1 LFAGGKMSDSSILKQ
16 LKITDAADL
25 DARFAEIAGVVC
37 TVLLS
42 WKKNLVL
49 SFFFFADFLLNQVDL
64 VVGGGATRYELAEIE
79 FYYCSAKHRDVF
91 AHQDPMQKSFG
102 EWYFHRT
109 GPGKA
114 YKEGTYKGLDLAI
127 GNSDAFCGVLI
138 RSLRTDKGDVV
149 QGSCLCVNS
158 ILAALGHKGVT
169 AFADELLAS
178 KRLGFA
184 STDASH
190 PLRLVPAAK
199 RRSRDV
205 HTSMRVGL
213 TLKKKDNR
221 KERLRFIGAEF
232 RFTTAAD
239 VIRKGAPQ
247 QVASLANRGHDNAA
261 IAHITKLKPKVIEGY
276 VALFKA
282 GKKKPLTGLFGA
294 AIKPADY
301 AELFGRWVQRQASGG
316 ADDDN
321 DAEDV
326 DEDDDNDGGDDDGDD
341 NDDD

>member
-1 LFAGGKMSDSSILKQ
+1 
-16 LKITDAADL
+16 
-25 DARFAEIAGVVC
+25 
-37 TVLLS
+37 
-42 WKKNLVL
+42 
-49 SFFFFADFLLNQVDL
+49 LNEVDL
-64 VVGGGATRYELAEIE
+64 VVGGGAKRFELAEIE

-91 AHQDPMQKSFG
+91 AHQDPMQKKFG
-102 EWYFHRT
+102 DWYFHRT

-127 GNSDAFCGVLI
+127 GSSDAFCGVLI
-138 RSLRTDKGDVV
+138 RSLRSDKGDVI
-149 QGSCLCVNS
+149 QGSCLCVNA
-158 ILAALGHKGVT
+158 ILDVVGHKGVT
-169 AFADELLAS
+169 AFADELLKS
-178 KRLGFA
+178 DRLAFA

-232 RFTTAAD
+232 RFTSAAD

-247 QVASLANRGHDNAA
+247 QVASLVNRGHDNAG

-282 GKKKPLTGLFGA
+282 GQKKPLSGLFGA

-301 AELFGRWVQRQASGG
+301 AELFGRWVQHQASGG
-316 ADDDN
+316 ADN

-326 DEDDDNDGGDDDGDD
+326 DEDDNDNDD
-341 NDDD
+341 NDDDDNDDE